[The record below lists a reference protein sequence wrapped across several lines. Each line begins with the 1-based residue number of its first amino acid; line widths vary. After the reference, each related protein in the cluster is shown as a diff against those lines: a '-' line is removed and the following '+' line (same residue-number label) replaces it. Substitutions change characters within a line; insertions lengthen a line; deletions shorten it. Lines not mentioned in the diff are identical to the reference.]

1 MASNSTYR
9 FELAV
14 SYRGRKIGVWSDHDN
29 DYRTIQNYYFQ
40 PLFDLECD
48 LIATA
53 GDQLQL
59 PIQMW
64 TEELETIIEVK
75 LKAIYTEQVINV
87 QMMPFDEVKLEW
99 REAPPGVEIPNHHIG
114 FNHCPAIHVFIV
126 KCSDDETA
134 RNLKTHLQQAP
145 HSLVSG
151 LHVIASNQAHNLYKV
166 NSVGVPISE
175 TRTVRPDI
183 DERHRSF
190 IEHVRQFHD
199 NLENQFCQLKR
210 TIETVEERL
219 NRFCTEQQ
227 LEERLNR
234 CCTEQQLEERL
245 NRFCTEQ
252 QLEERLNQC
261 CTEQQLKALE
271 TKLTNINDDFIRR
284 NYKVERSTDDVKERI
299 GNVEGSVDDVIE
311 RMDRAERSTEDV
323 IGRIDKLEGFIDDVT
338 RLRVG
343 IIDSLTFNKRVDT
356 DFRPELVTSIPGEHE
371 GEQSRVICA
380 ECIST
385 DYIYSVNDDNIQRYI
400 EIDGAILGLAT
411 DGNGFLFVVVEK
423 NSEFILRK
431 YKNQKKLFEENITD
445 LLPGGCFL
453 PETLII
459 RDHNIYIQS
468 GGIVHVLRLLE
479 NPENRLI
486 DGCRVKKYQLPDG
499 DFFNIYGFDVDTRG
513 RMFIYCAHTRRL
525 LYLTPEAEQISFIY
539 MNDCGLTFD
548 PYAGFPCVIND
559 DHVLLSVYSNTGNRG
574 AVISIRYNDVGFI
587 DHPRIILNSTDSRTC
602 DIHHM
607 FNSNAVVIRHRDN
620 SDDQNSLRFYNIN
633 TVLTPPI

>member
-166 NSVGVPISE
+166 NSVGVSISE
-175 TRTVRPDI
+175 TRTVRSDI

-199 NLENQFCQLKR
+199 NLENQFCQLKH

-234 CCTEQQLEERL
+234 FCTEQQLEERQNRFCTEQQLEERL

-252 QLEERLNQC
+252 QL
-261 CTEQQLKALE
+261 KALE
-271 TKLTNINDDFIRR
+271 TKLTNINDDVIRR

-323 IGRIDKLEGFIDDVT
+323 IGRIDKLEGCIDDVT

-343 IIDSLTFNKRVDT
+343 IIDSLTVNKRVDT
-356 DFRPELVTSIPGEHE
+356 DFLSLVTSIPGEHE

-380 ECIST
+380 SHNST
-385 DYIYSVNDDNIQRYI
+385 GYIYSVNDDNIQRYI
-400 EIDGAILGLAT
+400 EIDGWIQGLAA
-411 DGNGFLFVVVEK
+411 DGNGFLFVVVRK
-423 NSEFILRK
+423 NSEYILRK
-431 YKNQKKLFEENITD
+431 YKNMEKLFEENITD
-445 LLPGGCFL
+445 LLSVVCGSFV
-453 PETLII
+453 I
-459 RDHNIYIQS
+459 RDHNIFIQTGDS
-468 GGIVHVLRLLE
+468 EIHVLRLLE

-486 DGCRVKKYQLPDG
+486 DRCRVKNYQLPDG
-499 DFFNIYGFDVDTRG
+499 FYSINSFDFDTRG
-513 RMFIYCAHTRRL
+513 RIFIYCLRTHRL
-525 LYLTPEAEQISFIY
+525 LYLTPEAELISFIY
-539 MNDCGLTFD
+539 MNDCGLTFG

-559 DHVLLSVYSNTGNRG
+559 NQVLLSVYCGQHVNRG
-574 AVISIRYNDVGFI
+574 AVISIRYNDEGFI
-587 DHPRIILNSTDSRTC
+587 DHPRIILNSTDSRTG
-602 DIHHM
+602 DIHHVL
-607 FNSNAVVIRHRDN
+607 NSNTVVIHHWDI
-620 SDDQNSLRFYNIN
+620 SDDQESLRFYNIN

>member
-1 MASNSTYR
+1 
-9 FELAV
+9 
-14 SYRGRKIGVWSDHDN
+14 
-29 DYRTIQNYYFQ
+29 
-40 PLFDLECD
+40 
-48 LIATA
+48 
-53 GDQLQL
+53 
-59 PIQMW
+59 MW
-64 TEELETIIEVK
+64 TEELENHIKCE
-75 LKAIYTEQVINV
+75 LKSIYTEQVINV

-151 LHVIASNQAHNLYKV
+151 LHVIASNQTSAHNLYKV

-175 TRTVRPDI
+175 TRTVRSDI
-183 DERHRSF
+183 DERHSSF

-210 TIETVEERL
+210 TIETVEERQ
-219 NRFCTEQQ
+219 NRF
-227 LEERLNR
+227 
-234 CCTEQQLEERL
+234 CTEQQLEERL

-299 GNVEGSVDDVIE
+299 GNVEGSVDDDIE

-343 IIDSLTFNKRVDT
+343 IIDSLTVNKQVDT
-356 DFRPELVTSIPGEHE
+356 DFSPDLMTSIPGEHE

-380 ECIST
+380 EWCST

-400 EIDGAILGLAT
+400 DIDGKIHGLAT
-411 DGNGFLFVVVEK
+411 DGNGFLFVVVWK
-423 NSEFILRK
+423 TSEYILRK
-431 YKNQKKLFEENITD
+431 YKNMEKLFEEEIDD
-445 LLPGGCFL
+445 LLPGVCASL
-453 PETLII
+453 VV
-459 RDHNIYIQS
+459 RDHNIYIQTGDRDS
-468 GGIVHVLRLLE
+468 DIHVLPLRE
-479 NPENRLI
+479 NPVNRLI
-486 DGCRVKKYQLPDG
+486 DRNRVKNYQLPG
-499 DFFNIYGFDVDTRG
+499 GYYKYTNSFDVDTRG
-513 RMFIYCAHTRRL
+513 RMFIYCSRTRRL
-525 LYLTPEAEQISFIY
+525 LYLTQEAELISFIY

-548 PYAGFPCVIND
+548 PCAGYPCVIND
-559 DHVLLSVYSNTGNRG
+559 NQVLLSVESDTNRG
-574 AVISIRYNDVGFI
+574 AVISIRYNDQGFI
-587 DHPRIILNSTDSRTC
+587 DHPRIILNSTDSVTC
-602 DIHHM
+602 EIHHVL
-607 FNSNAVVIRHRDN
+607 NSNAVIICHWDN
-620 SDDQNSLRFYNIN
+620 SDKQNSLRFYNIN

>member
-53 GDQLQL
+53 GNQLQL

-166 NSVGVPISE
+166 NSVGVSISE
-175 TRTVRPDI
+175 TRTVRSDI

-199 NLENQFCQLKR
+199 NLENQFCQLKH
-210 TIETVEERL
+210 TIEIVEERQ

-227 LEERLNR
+227 LEERQNR
-234 CCTEQQLEERL
+234 FCTEQQLEERL

-271 TKLTNINDDFIRR
+271 TKLTNINDDVIRR

-323 IGRIDKLEGFIDDVT
+323 IGRIDKLEGYIDDVT
-338 RLRVG
+338 RLRVEL
-343 IIDSLTFNKRVDT
+343 IDSLTVNKQVDT
-356 DFRPELVTSIPGEHE
+356 DFVLNMVTSIPGEHE

-380 ECIST
+380 QYRST
-385 DYIYSVNDDNIQRYI
+385 NCIYSVNDDNIQGYI
-400 EIDGAILGLAT
+400 EIDGWIHGLAA
-411 DGNGFLFVVVEK
+411 DGNGFLFVVVRK
-423 NSEFILRK
+423 NREYILRK

-445 LLPGGCFL
+445 LLPGVCGSFV
-453 PETLII
+453 I
-459 RDHNIYIQS
+459 RDHNIFIQTGDS
-468 GGIVHVLRLLE
+468 EIHVLRLLE

-486 DGCRVKKYQLPDG
+486 DRNRVKNYQLPDG
-499 DFFNIYGFDVDTRG
+499 DYFYIYGFDVDTRG
-513 RMFIYCAHTRRL
+513 RIFIYCLRTRRL
-525 LYLTPEAEQISFIY
+525 LYLKPEAELISFIT

-548 PYAGFPCVIND
+548 PCMGFPCVIND
-559 DHVLLSVYSNTGNRG
+559 NQVLLSVYSNTGNRG
-574 AVISIRYNDVGFI
+574 SVISIRYNDEGFI
-587 DHPRIILNSTDSRTC
+587 DHPRIILNSTDSETC
-602 DIHHM
+602 DIHHVC
-607 FNSNAVVIRHRDN
+607 NSDTVVIHHRDI